1 MAGNA
6 LLGLHDIFPWW
17 TPDVPDLGCF
27 VSRKHELESYDWNI
41 WNEFS
46 PWNAGGIITH
56 QTYARVLCGEAAF
69 YQRARV
75 VMLGPSSDPFQANAA
90 VPDYV
95 LGGNHVPYPS
105 DWVKFPVQSQE
116 RLYWFIG
123 EYRNPATTTW
133 RADARVGHTFDIYDN
148 GTLSTVKF
156 DDTGGDMDQDDFI
169 LEVAVVRR
177 RLWFDAIEVASA
189 EGARFDEGKFR
200 EIFER
205 SRSDR
210 QVAEPAE
217 TRG

>member
-1 MAGNA
+1 MVGTA
-6 LLGLHDIFPWW
+6 LLDLHKVFPWW

-27 VSRKHELESYDWNI
+27 VRRKHGLESYDWNI

-56 QTYARVLCGEAAF
+56 QTYARVLCGRAAF

-75 VMLGPSSDPFQANAA
+75 VMLGPSSDPFLANASP
-90 VPDYV
+90 PDFI

-105 DWVKFPVQSQE
+105 DWIKFPVQTQE

-123 EYRNPATTTW
+123 EHRNPATTTW
-133 RADARVGHTFDIYDN
+133 AADKRVGHEFDIYDN
-148 GTLSTVKF
+148 GTLSTVKY

-177 RLWFDAIEVASA
+177 RPWFDAIEVGPAK
-189 EGARFDEGKFR
+189 ARKFDEGRFR
-200 EIFER
+200 AIQER
-205 SRSDR
+205 SRLNR
-210 QVAEPAE
+210 EVAEAE
-217 TRG
+217 A